1 MHAPSVGPAHVV
13 LTNPIDPDVTRQ
25 LAQHLRVTVAPDTQP
40 DALRAAVRD
49 AQLIIVRAPLPA
61 DIFEQGPL
69 LLGAIRHGAGV
80 DMIPI
85 EAATA
90 AGVLVANTPG
100 ANAVTVAEYA
110 IGQMLQLSRRLAKID
125 STLRTANWAAAR
137 VQADTGTDLYG
148 RTLGIVGMGSIG
160 TALAR
165 IAGAGF
171 SMRVLGHRAS
181 DAPMPEPVVRVSLPQ
196 LLAESDDVVL
206 ACPLTE
212 ATRGLIGAAE
222 LAQIKPGARL
232 VNVSRGAVIDEPA
245 LIDALRSGRLAGA
258 ALDVFSTQPL
268 PGDSPLRAFEQVLLT
283 PHMAGITVDSMR
295 RMGELALAQ
304 ALEIVAG
311 GRPRH
316 LVNPDAWPK
325 RRANPDLSAT

>member
-40 DALRAAVRD
+40 DTLRAAVRD

-283 PHMAGITVDSMR
+283 PHMAGITAR
-295 RMGELALAQ
+295 QHAQ
-304 ALEIVAG
+304 DG
-311 GRPRH
+311 
-316 LVNPDAWPK
+316 
-325 RRANPDLSAT
+325 